1 MSNFVIS
8 DGVFQKIQISL
19 ILAIILKKEI
29 FFSSSICGTIDYMA
43 PEIITKSNYDH
54 KVDIWSLGIILYELL
69 HGKVPFDGNSIPEKC
84 KNILKNPEIAF
95 DYQISPKVKDLIQ
108 RILQKNP
115 KERIEFSEIFAHPW
129 MQTFENIYKIKLQ
142 NYVYNTTTLNTTE
155 GETTHPYFRGDSL
168 ENKANN
174 YRILNSMSKKETFYT
189 PKLIKERD
197 QSENLNSN
205 RSSMYIPDEV
215 ERKSNFLVN

>member
-1 MSNFVIS
+1 
-8 DGVFQKIQISL
+8 
-19 ILAIILKKEI
+19 
-29 FFSSSICGTIDYMA
+29 MA

-69 HGKVPFDGNSIPEKC
+69 HGKTPFDGNSIPEKC

-108 RILQKNP
+108 RILQRNP

-155 GETTHPYFRGDSL
+155 GDTHPYFRGDSL
-168 ENKANN
+168 ENKSNN
-174 YRILNSMSKKETFYT
+174 YRILNTMVKKETFYT
-189 PKLIKERD
+189 PTLKKERD

-205 RSSMYIPDEV
+205 RSSMFIPDEV
-215 ERKSNFLVN
+215 ERKSKFSKLKGFHFFFLNKKA